1 MYEIYTVANA
11 DTVESIADAF
21 NISPANLYKLN
32 GFNPDFIL
40 QPQMNIIVPKVSNAY
55 FEYYTVKKGDNLYRI
70 AKEYGVDENLLAI
83 LNGLNKTDYI
93 YPNQTIVIPQK
104 GVGVYITQQG
114 DTINGIAQGIN
125 ANLLSLLSQNP
136 QIYLMSE
143 QIIEWLLCPICNSK
157 TRIKLRCD
165 TILEKFPLFCP
176 KCKMETLIS
185 VKELHTTVIKEP
197 DAKTQSR

>member
-40 QPQMNIIVPKVSNAY
+40 QPGMNIIVPKVSNAY

-136 QIYLMSE
+136 QIYLMPE
-143 QIIEWLLCPICNSK
+143 QIIVYK
-157 TRIKLRCD
+157 
-165 TILEKFPLFCP
+165 EK
-176 KCKMETLIS
+176 
-185 VKELHTTVIKEP
+185 
-197 DAKTQSR
+197 